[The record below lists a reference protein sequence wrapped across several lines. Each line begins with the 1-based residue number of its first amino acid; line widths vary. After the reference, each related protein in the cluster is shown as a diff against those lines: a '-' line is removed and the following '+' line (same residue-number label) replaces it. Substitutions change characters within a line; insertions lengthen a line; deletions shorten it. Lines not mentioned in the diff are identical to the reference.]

1 MNHASKR
8 YNHKSPNN
16 MYGISPVRS
25 DGNPA
30 VRIEGGGGQQSYLY
44 SVKLSLHCKDSEFP
58 SNFDVV
64 PKILLGSPMQSG
76 LLVIGCIVDSMQK
89 RTFNCD
95 SSGSG

>member
-16 MYGISPVRS
+16 IYGISPVRS

-30 VRIEGGGGQQSYLY
+30 VKIEGGRGSAELSYSKFL
-44 SVKLSLHCKDSEFP
+44 

-64 PKILLGSPMQSG
+64 P
-76 LLVIGCIVDSMQK
+76 
-89 RTFNCD
+89 
-95 SSGSG
+95 